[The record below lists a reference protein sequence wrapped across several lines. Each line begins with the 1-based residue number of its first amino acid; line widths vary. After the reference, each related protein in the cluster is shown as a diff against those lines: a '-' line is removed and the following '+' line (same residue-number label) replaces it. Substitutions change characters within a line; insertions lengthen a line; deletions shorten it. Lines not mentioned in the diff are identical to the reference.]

1 MVLECR
7 HYKIFFNLTNK
18 LSFTG
23 KVRSALPHGA
33 ASPPFFP
40 FFNVV
45 YDLFS
50 LEGLFSLNF
59 TILFQ
64 SLLATPYL
72 MTCSFVFSSFVMV
85 CRGSDPPFRM
95 IPPLFGNHPLYRK
108 VLTPSQITLGI
119 YLRNPVKC
127 K

>member
-7 HYKIFFNLTNK
+7 DYNIFFNLTSK

-23 KVRSALPHGA
+23 KVRSALPHEA
-33 ASPPFFP
+33 ASPPF
-40 FFNVV
+40 
-45 YDLFS
+45 DLFS

-72 MTCSFVFSSFVMV
+72 MTCSFVSSSFVMV

-108 VLTPSQITLGI
+108 VLTPSQMTLGI